1 MATMRATTLFK
12 GWEWR
17 SAGSAEI
24 ARRSE
29 APVPRSRVFQRLRE
43 ILGYDVREQSLLA
56 EGYRE
61 FAEESLALSESTL
74 AAGVEALPPEEPQ
87 E

>member
-17 SAGSAEI
+17 SASSAGI
-24 ARRSE
+24 ARRKES
-29 APVPRSRVFQRLRE
+29 PVRRSRVFERLRE
-43 ILGYDVREQSLLA
+43 ILGYDVRDQQLLA

-61 FAEESLALSESTL
+61 LADESLMLAESTL
-74 AAGVEALPPEEPQ
+74 AVGIEALPPEEP
-87 E
+87 EE

>member
-17 SAGSAEI
+17 SASSAGI
-24 ARRSE
+24 ARRKE
-29 APVPRSRVFQRLRE
+29 APVRRSRVFERLRE
-43 ILGYDVREQSLLA
+43 ILGYDVGEQQLLA

-61 FAEESLALSESTL
+61 FAEESLMLSESTL
-74 AAGVEALPPEEPQ
+74 AAGIETLPPEEPQ